1 MRSFRSGK
9 FYLPLQ
15 KFFVMIKRE
24 NYLELLRQYKNKPF
38 IKVVTG
44 IRRCGKSTLLE
55 MFQDELKTTE
65 KEQGVVISI
74 NFEDMANRNLL
85 TAETLYGHLE
95 KLIVKEKMNYI
106 FLDEIQMV
114 ADFERVTN
122 SLFIKKNVDLYITGS
137 NAYFLSSELATL
149 LTGRYIEIKMLPLSF
164 KEYISA
170 FPQPVDRQQAYEK
183 YSEFGSFPQAVEL
196 YKENPDLVSNYMQ
209 SIYET
214 VIYKDIAARK
224 KIKNTAILQD
234 ITKFLFDNISN
245 VASPHNIAD
254 YLTANQRT
262 TTNKTVEGYISAL
275 AESFVIYPV
284 SRFDVKGKRLLQTQK
299 KYYLVDVAFRRLL
312 SDTVPSDYG
321 RILENIVFLE
331 LKRRY
336 DKVWIGKNREKEI
349 DFVIKER
356 EGYVYF
362 QVALSVRDEKT
373 KERELSAFNI
383 KDNYRKILLTLD
395 AEEGSING
403 IVQKNVIKW
412 LME

>member
-1 MRSFRSGK
+1 
-9 FYLPLQ
+9 
-15 KFFVMIKRE
+15 MIQRE
-24 NYLELLRQYKNKPF
+24 IYSELLRQYKNKPL

-55 MFQDELKTTE
+55 MFQDELKKTE
-65 KEQGVVISI
+65 TSKGEIISI
-74 NFEDMANRNLL
+74 NFEDMANRHLL

-95 KLIVKEKMNYI
+95 KLIVKDKMNFI

-122 SLFIKKNVDLYITGS
+122 SLYIKKNVDLYITGS

-149 LTGRYIEIKMLPLSF
+149 LTGRYVEIKMLPLSF
-164 KEYISA
+164 KEYLSA
-170 FPQPVDRQQAYEK
+170 FPQPIDWRQAYEK
-183 YSEFGSFPQAVEL
+183 YIEFGSFPQAVEL
-196 YKENPDLVSNYMQ
+196 FKEAPGLVVNYMQ
-209 SIYET
+209 SIYDT

-224 KIKNTAILQD
+224 RIKNVAILQD
-234 ITKFLFDNISN
+234 VTKFLFDNISN
-245 VASPHNIAD
+245 VTSPQNIAD
-254 YLTANQRT
+254 YLTEHQRT
-262 TTNKTVEGYISAL
+262 TTNKTVESYLSAL

-284 SRFDVKGKRLLQTQK
+284 SRFDIKGKKLLQTQK
-299 KYYLVDVAFRRLL
+299 KYYLVDIAFRHLL

-321 RILENIVFLE
+321 RVLENIVFLE

-356 EGYVYF
+356 EGYTYF
-362 QVALSVRDEKT
+362 QVSLSVRDENTRK
-373 KERELSAFNI
+373 RELSAFNI

-395 AEEGSING
+395 DEEGSING
-403 IVQKNVIKW
+403 ILQKNVLKW

>member
-1 MRSFRSGK
+1 MIVREK
-9 FYLPLQ
+9 YLA
-15 KFFVMIKRE
+15 
-24 NYLELLRQYKNKPF
+24 LLRQYRNKPL

-55 MFQDELKTTE
+55 MFQEELKSSTE
-65 KEQGVVISI
+65 QSQIISI

-85 TAETLYGHLE
+85 TAETLYEYLE
-95 KLIVKEKMNYI
+95 KWIDKEKMNSI

-114 ADFERVTN
+114 SDFERVTN
-122 SLFIKKNVDLYITGS
+122 SLSIKKNVDLYLTGS

-170 FPQPVDRQQAYEK
+170 FPQPIDLQQAYEK
-183 YSEFGSFPQAVEL
+183 YIEFGSFPQAVEL
-196 YKENPDLVSNYMQ
+196 YKENPDLVEKYTQ
-209 SIYET
+209 SIYDT
-214 VIYKDIAARK
+214 IIYKDIAARK
-224 KIKNTAILQD
+224 KIKNISVLQD
-234 ITKFLFDNISN
+234 ITKFLFDNIANMS
-245 VASPHNIAD
+245 SSKGIAD
-254 YLTANQRT
+254 YLTANQRKI
-262 TTNKTVEGYISAL
+262 TNKTVESYISAL
-275 AESFVIYPV
+275 TESFVIYSV
-284 SRFDVKGKRLLQTQK
+284 NRFDIKGKKLLQTQK
-299 KYYLVDVAFRRLL
+299 KYYLVDVAFRHLL
-312 SDTVPSDYG
+312 SDTAPSDYG
-321 RILENIVFLE
+321 RVLENIVFLE

-362 QVALSVRDEKT
+362 QVALSVRNEKT

-403 IVQKNVIKW
+403 VLQRNVLKW
-412 LME
+412 LLE

>member
-1 MRSFRSGK
+1 
-9 FYLPLQ
+9 
-15 KFFVMIKRE
+15 MIQRE
-24 NYLELLRQYKNKPF
+24 KYTALLRQYKNKPL

-55 MFQDELKTTE
+55 MFQDELKKTE
-65 KEQGVVISI
+65 KGQIISI

-85 TAETLYGHLE
+85 TAETLYDYLE

-122 SLFIKKNVDLYITGS
+122 SLYIKKNVDLYITGS

-170 FPQPVDRQQAYEK
+170 FPQPIEWRQAYENYIK
-183 YSEFGSFPQAVEL
+183 YGSFPQVVEL
-196 YKENPDLVSNYMQ
+196 YKDDPDLVANYIQ
-209 SIYET
+209 SIFDT
-214 VIYKDIAARK
+214 LIYKDIAARK
-224 KIKNTAILQD
+224 KIKNIATLQD
-234 ITKFLFDNISN
+234 VTKFLFDNISN
-245 VASPHNIAD
+245 MASPQNIAN
-254 YLTANQRT
+254 YLTNNQRA
-262 TTNKTVEGYISAL
+262 TTNKTVESYISAL
-275 AESFVIYPV
+275 TESFVIYPV
-284 SRFDVKGKRLLQTQK
+284 NRFDIKGKKLLQTQK
-299 KYYLVDVAFRRLL
+299 KYYLVDIAFRHLL

-321 RILENIVFLE
+321 RVLENIVFLE

-356 EGYVYF
+356 EGYVYY

-373 KERELSAFNI
+373 RERELSAFYI
-383 KDNYRKILLTLD
+383 KDNYPKILLTLD

-403 IVQKNVIKW
+403 INQQNVLKW